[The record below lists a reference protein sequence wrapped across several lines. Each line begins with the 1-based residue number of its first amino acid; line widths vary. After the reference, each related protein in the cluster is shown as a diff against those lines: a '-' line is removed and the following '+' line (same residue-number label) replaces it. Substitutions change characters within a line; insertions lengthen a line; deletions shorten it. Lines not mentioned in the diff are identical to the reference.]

1 MSIFHSSTFVKIFT
15 LNYFIPLPQP
25 LYLPFPLACCSS
37 LICLTHL
44 IRYTQCDI
52 FQLYIYEYIQI
63 IYVIFSH
70 LQLPLSDD
78 FDNNNDNDD
87 EHATN
92 AAYDSVYFGK
102 AELCENLDQTSSG
115 PSHALTYTDQ
125 LQQQHQDQFIITSL
139 SQTGATS
146 PSTTAASTQQQGSGV
161 ASTDATPPGSAND
174 DTYFLQYLGNK
185 FGKYSASTKS
195 TVQFHINRILYKAD
209 MGCYEH
215 VDASK
220 LSDTDL

>member
-1 MSIFHSSTFVKIFT
+1 MST
-15 LNYFIPLPQP
+15 LNYCIPLP
-25 LYLPFPLACCSS
+25 LCLTFPLACSS

-52 FQLYIYEYIQI
+52 FQLYVIYIQT

-87 EHATN
+87 EHARN
-92 AAYDSVYFGK
+92 ATYDSVYFGK
-102 AELCENLDQTSSG
+102 AELCENLDQTSSA
-115 PSHALTYTDQ
+115 PSHAQCQLTYADQ
-125 LQQQHQDQFIITSL
+125 LQQDQDQDQDQFIITSL
-139 SQTGATS
+139 SQTATS
-146 PSTTAASTQQQGSGV
+146 PSTTAAATQQGSVG
-161 ASTDATPPGSAND
+161 AAPGPCTDATPLGSTND
-174 DTYFLQYLGNK
+174 DAYFLQYLGHK